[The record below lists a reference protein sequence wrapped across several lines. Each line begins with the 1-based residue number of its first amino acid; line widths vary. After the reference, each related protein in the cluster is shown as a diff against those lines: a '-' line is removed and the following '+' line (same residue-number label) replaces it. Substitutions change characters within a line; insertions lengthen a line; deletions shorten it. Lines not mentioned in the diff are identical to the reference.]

1 MESTNQPLS
10 PEIEAA
16 VAREHGGPVAVPGKE
31 GRRYVVIDLDIF
43 GESITRGTADE
54 YADSVAAV
62 QRSMAQYDAGQSRP
76 VKEFFEDLQRKYEP

>member
-1 MESTNQPLS
+1 MESANQPLS

-16 VAREHGGPVAVPGKE
+16 VAREHGGPVTVSGQA

-43 GESITRGTADE
+43 GESIIRGTAEE

-62 QRSMAQYDAGQSRP
+62 QRSMAQHDANKSRP
-76 VKEFFEDLQRKYEP
+76 AKEFFDDLERKYEP